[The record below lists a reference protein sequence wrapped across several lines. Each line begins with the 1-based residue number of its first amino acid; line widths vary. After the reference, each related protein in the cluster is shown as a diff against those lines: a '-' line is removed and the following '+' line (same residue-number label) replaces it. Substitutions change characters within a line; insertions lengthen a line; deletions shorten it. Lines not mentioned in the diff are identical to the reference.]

1 MIPGDPVAFLR
12 STPPFQALP
21 QALFDEAARSIEVV
35 AHPPGAVL
43 VQAGAE
49 PLQHLYVIGKGSVRL
64 EREGQTLQ
72 VLEEG
77 EVFGYTSLIT
87 GRATLDVVVEDEL
100 TAVRLPAA
108 VFRTLLADARFAGHF
123 AVGLSQRLRASLEHS
138 PVAALQADL
147 SRNVQQLVRREAVW
161 VDPEATVGDAARVMR
176 REGISSALVRTDP
189 PGIVTD
195 RDFRNRVLA
204 EDLGPRTPVTAVF
217 SRPLH
222 VVQSTT
228 PVYEAWRV
236 LLERGI
242 HHLPVARGDELVGVV
257 TSTDLMRFTPHS
269 PIAFL
274 QRVERLSSRKDL
286 PGYAAKT
293 TEMVAALVAGGLD
306 ATLIGGFVARL
317 NDVLVERILD
327 WAEAELGKP
336 PAPYAWIVFGSE
348 GRQEQTLLTDQ
359 DNALVYGDEGAP
371 RREWFQALADRV
383 NEDLVAA
390 GFPECPGGYMA
401 RSWHGTLSDWTTR
414 FNGWIDVPSA
424 QAMLVASIFFDFRK
438 VRGELD
444 LAPLEG
450 ALAAASGKLWFLREL
465 ARDALHFRPPPMLL
479 LRLRGGS
486 STVDLKNHALRPIV
500 SLARCYGLQASSR
513 TRGTVERLDAGVRS
527 GALDPGTF
535 AMVSEAYRFLL
546 GLRLR
551 LQLRA
556 VESGTP
562 ETSKVALSALTPIE
576 RSRLKDC
583 FRAITTWQE
592 MAAYHYHVDR

>member
-438 VRGELD
+438 VRGDLD
-444 LAPLEG
+444 LEPLE
-450 ALAAASGKLWFLREL
+450 AILSAARDKATFLRQFAASSMEY
-465 ARDALHFRPPPMLL
+465 HPPPSFL
-479 LRLRGGS
+479 LRLRGES
-486 STVDLKNHALRPIV
+486 STVDLKPHGISPIV
-500 SLARCYGLQASSR
+500 FLARCFGIEAG
-513 TRGTVERLDAGVRS
+513 TRARATVDRLAAAVRAGH
-527 GALDPGTF
+527 LDEEQFQG
-535 AMVSEAYRFLL
+535 VVEAFRFVL

-551 LQLRA
+551 LQLASLR
-556 VESGTP
+556 SGAPPVT
-562 ETSKVALSALTPIE
+562 KIALSELSAIE
-576 RSRLKDC
+576 RTRLKDALRTVESWHEASRHH
-583 FRAITTWQE
+583 FQVAT
-592 MAAYHYHVDR
+592 